1 MSRARTRSQGPP
13 DVDGS
18 EKAQSFTAQKKMSRE
33 LKVRLE
39 TLRLQPAQSSKG
51 GETSQ
56 PQQQM
61 TAKSMRPAS
70 VIPRPQSTIPPT
82 SRSNSA
88 MGIQAMRE
96 VSTKF
101 SNYHV
106 MPMHN
111 STAED
116 WKQNH
121 TTSLVLPQAEDINE
135 TDLEVAAIVEGM
147 MSIRNTSE
155 PKVGEVSPD
164 KFLFNMLH
172 RSNNAVRDSQ
182 NTGDNLHNLVS
193 HQPTHLEQSTVKTN
207 G

>member
-18 EKAQSFTAQKKMSRE
+18 EKAQPSTAQRRMSKE
-33 LKVRLE
+33 LQVRLE
-39 TLRLQPAQSSKG
+39 TLRLQPAQSSEG

-61 TAKSMRPAS
+61 TAKTMRPAS
-70 VIPRPQSTIPPT
+70 VILRPPSTILLT
-82 SRSNSA
+82 SSSNSA
-88 MGIQAMRE
+88 MDIQAIRE

-116 WKQNH
+116 GKQNH
-121 TTSLVLPQAEDINE
+121 TTSLVLP
-135 TDLEVAAIVEGM
+135 
-147 MSIRNTSE
+147 
-155 PKVGEVSPD
+155 
-164 KFLFNMLH
+164 
-172 RSNNAVRDSQ
+172 
-182 NTGDNLHNLVS
+182 
-193 HQPTHLEQSTVKTN
+193 
-207 G
+207 